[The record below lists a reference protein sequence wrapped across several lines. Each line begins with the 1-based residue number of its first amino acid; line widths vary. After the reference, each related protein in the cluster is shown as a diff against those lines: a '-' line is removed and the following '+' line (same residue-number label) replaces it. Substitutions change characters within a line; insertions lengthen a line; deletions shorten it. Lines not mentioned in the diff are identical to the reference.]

1 MKKQPFTHQQLCGL
15 KKATLEKRI
24 LSYYNLSGDSETT
37 IQYLM
42 TLLIRKQLGDD
53 EFELVLSDL
62 VHHLFKERKV
72 TKTLKK
78 FFFYF
83 QEYFPSKEWKYLLI
97 RCFPARQ
104 YAQRLIKAF
113 KNRKANQQTTLLEI
127 P

>member
-1 MKKQPFTHQQLCGL
+1 MKKQPFTHQQLFGL
-15 KKATLEKRI
+15 KKTTLEKRI

-53 EFELVLSDL
+53 EFKLVLSDL
-62 VHHLFKERKV
+62 VHHLFMERKV

-83 QEYFPSKEWKYLLI
+83 QEYFLSKEWKYLLI

-113 KNRKANQQTTLLEI
+113 KNRKATQQITSLEI